1 MDFYVIWLSRSII
14 AKNLLAKMKITQ
26 IIHSLKE
33 PSLKPS
39 LLIQLSL
46 NIDEHMKITM
56 KSVNILEKEIISR
69 QLLK

>member
-1 MDFYVIWLSRSII
+1 
-14 AKNLLAKMKITQ
+14 MKITQ

-46 NIDEHMKITM
+46 NIDEHMKIKM
-56 KSVNILEKEIISR
+56 KSVNILEKVIIN
-69 QLLK
+69 